1 MPLTV
6 VSMFLRNL
14 VPDAAPNGG
23 TNIGKLNNNE
33 TEDNVK
39 LIECKKTLKKGENK
53 IKQHGLPEKT
63 L

>member
-1 MPLTV
+1 MPFPV

-23 TNIGKLNNNE
+23 TNIGKLNNNKPE
-33 TEDNVK
+33 I
-39 LIECKKTLKKGENK
+39 IESKATLRKAQNN
-53 IKQHGLPEKT
+53 IKQQNLPEKT